1 MKKKSKGALRPT
13 GCKGNSLRRFAAIS
27 ILMTASAFVT
37 DAAFAD
43 SGKAA
48 VNIPPQELSS
58 ALKAFASQTG
68 IQILY
73 APEIVQGSRTGGVS
87 GSYAPEEALKLL
99 LKNTDVSVRQNE
111 DGVFTLRRSPARPD
125 GSSLEQERAHSLE
138 EVVVTATKTERKIA
152 EVPASVSVITAKDI
166 QSQQAVKVEDLLRN
180 VEGVDVQSEA
190 SGFAG
195 SLILRGVGGSFAGKN
210 TQVLVD
216 GMAVEPQALNANGS
230 PALEFAGL
238 GDIERIEVVR
248 GPASSLYGP
257 SAMGGVINILTKR
270 WTGEP
275 GGEVE
280 LGLGS
285 HNAQSV
291 RAAVGGAS
299 EKFDLRVSAS
309 DFQTDGFIAQ
319 PKEYAW
325 NQKDLAGRD
334 WSDRKFGVQM
344 GVYPTAHQEI
354 TFGVRNYSLDA
365 AWVGGRPN
373 YRQDRE
379 GTLYDLGYKLDLG
392 SVGDLKVKY
401 TSASV
406 KDNLTMDGLPLN
418 GDPTDFTRYITD
430 KRDVGAD
437 TLEVQGNFRLTPGNL
452 LTVGASHSTGEQT
465 ETVATDILL
474 GSPVE
479 ISWGIGADY
488 LTRSRTT
495 EKTSITGLYLQDEI
509 RVSENLLLNIGG
521 RYDRYKL
528 HGNTTYEW
536 DNFGTDTTRRDPD
549 STDNVFTPRVGLR
562 YKLAERTSLYASYG
576 EAYVPAT
583 HLLRYRANPAC
594 NNPDLKAER
603 STSTEIGLNQ
613 DWAGLS
619 GRLALFQT
627 DYQDKIE
634 KAYPAGCPSF
644 GYENVSAVQV
654 NGIEAA
660 LEGKTASA
668 WRPYINY
675 AYTDSKID
683 SNPNAPATE
692 GKRLNLVAKH
702 KFNLGVTYAPS
713 ADWTTRFSGRY
724 VGDRYADLENTS
736 TGNMPGYF
744 VADLKISKR
753 VPLGQ
758 LVRQAELT
766 LAVNNLFDKEYVSQ
780 KGVWAGAENFREFG
794 DGRNWWLGLRARF

>member
-1 MKKKSKGALRPT
+1 MKMKSKGALRPT
-13 GCKGNSLRRFAAIS
+13 GCKGNSLRRLAAIS
-27 ILMTASAFVT
+27 ILMAASVLAT

-58 ALKAFASQTG
+58 ALKALARQTG

-73 APEIVQGSRTGGVS
+73 APETVKGSHTGGVS
-87 GSYAPEEALKLL
+87 GSYAPEEVLKLL
-99 LKNTDVSVRQNE
+99 LKNTDVSVQQSE
-111 DGVFTLRRSPARPD
+111 DGVFTLRRSPAKPD
-125 GSSLEQERAHSLE
+125 GSSLEPERSHSLE
-138 EVVVTATKTERKIA
+138 EVVVTATKTERKIT
-152 EVPASVSVITAKDI
+152 EVPVSVSVITAKDI
-166 QSQQAVKVEDLLRN
+166 QSQQAVKVEDVLRN
-180 VEGVDVQSEA
+180 IEGVDVKSEA

-195 SLILRGVGGSFAGKN
+195 MITMRGVGGSFAGKT

-275 GGEVE
+275 GGDVE

-309 DFQTDGFIAQ
+309 DFQTDGYIAQ

-325 NQKDLAGRD
+325 KQKDLAGRD

-344 GVYPTAHQEI
+344 GFYPTAHQEI
-354 TFGVRNYSLDA
+354 TFGVRNYNLDA

-401 TSASV
+401 TSANV

-418 GDPTDFTRYITD
+418 GFPNDFTRYIRD
-430 KRDVGAD
+430 QRDVTAD

-465 ETVATDILL
+465 QNVAMDIPF

-479 ISWGIGADY
+479 IDWGIGSDY
-488 LTRSRTT
+488 NTLTRTT
-495 EKTSITGLYLQDEI
+495 EKTTITGLYLQDEI

-536 DNFGTDTTRRDPD
+536 DNFGTDTTRYDPD

-562 YKLAERTSLYASYG
+562 YKLAERASLYASYG

-583 HLLRYRANPAC
+583 HLLRFRANPAC

-603 STSTEIGLNQ
+603 SASTEIGLNQ

-634 KAYPAGCPSF
+634 LNGCN
-644 GYENVSAVQV
+644 YQNVSAVQV

-702 KFNLGVTYAPS
+702 KLNLGVTYAPS
-713 ADWTTRFSGRY
+713 SDWTARFSGRY
-724 VGDRYADLENTS
+724 VGERYADLENTS
-736 TGNMPGYF
+736 TGHMPGYF

-758 LVRQAELT
+758 IVREAELS

-780 KGVWAGAENFREFG
+780 KNVWAGTENFREFG
-794 DGRNWWLGLRARF
+794 DGRNWWLALRARF